1 MAKQSA
7 GLLMFRVQ
15 RGQLE
20 VFLAHLGGPFWAGK
34 DRGAWS
40 IPKGEISEGEDLLDA
55 AQREFAEETGCRATD
70 PFIPLTPVT
79 QRGGKRVHAW
89 AVEGDCDP
97 ARLRSNTFSI
107 EWPPKSGR
115 RQEFPEV
122 DRAEWFTITVALEKI
137 LSGQRELIL
146 ELAMKRS
153 AAAGPQA
160 DH

>member
-34 DRGAWS
+34 DHGAWS

-97 ARLRSNTFSI
+97 AQLRSNTFSI

-146 ELAMKRS
+146 ELAMKLS

>member
-1 MAKQSA
+1 MKQSA

-34 DRGAWS
+34 DQGAWS
-40 IPKGEISEGEDLLDA
+40 IPKGEISEGEDLLVA
-55 AQREFAEETGCRATD
+55 AQREFAEETGCRATG

-89 AVEGDCDP
+89 AVEDDCDP
-97 ARLRSNTFSI
+97 AQLRSNTFSI
-107 EWPPKSGR
+107 EWPPKSGKQ
-115 RQEFPEV
+115 QEFPEV

-146 ELAMKRS
+146 ELAKQRS
-153 AAAGPQA
+153 AKV
-160 DH
+160 